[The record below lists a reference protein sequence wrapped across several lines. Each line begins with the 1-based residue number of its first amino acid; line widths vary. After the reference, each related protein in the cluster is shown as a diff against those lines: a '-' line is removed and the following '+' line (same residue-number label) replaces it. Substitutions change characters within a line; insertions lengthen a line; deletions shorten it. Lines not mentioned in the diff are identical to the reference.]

1 MDGALPIVPHFDW
14 GDPACC
20 GCLFIR
26 MRGDQAEIACNEC
39 AVVVRSVPAERARE
53 VMLEMMSGVICSASC
68 PHCGALYVFP
78 GFSSIEAFI
87 CAECG
92 KGVVVKRAVQ

>member
-1 MDGALPIVPHFDW
+1 MPHMEW
-14 GDPACC
+14 ETQRAVAAS
-20 GCLFIR
+20 LSEYE
-26 MRGDQAEIACNEC
+26 GDQAEIACNEC
-39 AVVVRSVPAERARE
+39 GVVVRTVPAERARE